1 MFIRKRN
8 SNWSIERAIYKPA
21 VKDKQGTIITHP
33 VRTTDYVGSVK
44 SYTCFASVSPYL
56 LEKLSDEEK
65 TELQEALK
73 ENEPKSDYWLDR
85 LASSIRYAAG
95 EIKTCV
101 DISGGSDMVTRK
113 QLEAKIKAID
123 DAWLHF
129 FQTAQAH
136 GLKRKARGPA
146 KAPPSPDKGS
156 SPGHS

>member
-8 SNWSIERAIYKPA
+8 ANLSLERAIYKPA
-21 VKDKQGTIITHP
+21 VKDAQGTIITHP

-44 SYTCFASVSPYL
+44 SYTCFANVSPVL

-65 TELQEALK
+65 TELREALK

-85 LASSIRYAAG
+85 LANSIRYAAG

-101 DISGGSDMVTRK
+101 DVSDGSDTVKRK
-113 QLEAKIKAID
+113 QLEVKIKAID

-129 FQTAQAH
+129 FKTAQEH

-146 KAPPSPDKGS
+146 KAPPSPDKSS